1 MTSEPRL
8 DPGIQHVRVKAGGGK
23 EPVPLA
29 G

>member
-1 MTSEPRL
+1 MTPEL
-8 DPGIQHVRVKAGGGK
+8 GVDPGIRRGRVKAGGGK